1 MTTNT
6 SQPEPAATKT
16 HIYFLLDRT
25 GSMASMAADVIGGF
39 NTFLKDQLADGDDA
53 RMTLVQFD
61 TQDAFEIIAK
71 AKKLGQVAKLTPATY
86 EPRGG
91 TPLLDAT
98 GDIIKF
104 AEKRVAERNTAKKQP
119 EQILVV
125 TFTDGEENSSRR
137 FTRAHVLDLVAA
149 KEAEGWT
156 FAFLGAGLD
165 AYAESSGIG
174 YAAGSTQAWAPDG
187 QGANLAFSSLSR
199 ATVAMRGKARRGE
212 HVDGKEF
219 FENDKAAEVDRQQRG
234 QN

>member
-1 MTTNT
+1 MT
-6 SQPEPAATKT
+6 TKT

-25 GSMASMAADVIGGF
+25 GSMEPMAADVIGGF

-61 TQDAFEIIAK
+61 SDEPFEVLAN
-71 AKKLGQVAKLTPATY
+71 AKKLASIPKLTSATFQ
-86 EPRGG
+86 PRGM

-104 AEKRVAERNTAKKQP
+104 AEKRVQERQEAKKSA

-125 TFTDGEENSSRR
+125 TFTDGEENASHR

-149 KEAEGWT
+149 KQAEGWT

-165 AYAESSGIG
+165 AYGESGGIG

-187 QGANLAFSSLSR
+187 QGAVVAFDSLSK

-212 HVDGKEF
+212 HIDHHDF
-219 FENDKAAEVDRQQRG
+219 FEGDKAAEADRVARKG
-234 QN
+234 S

>member
-1 MTTNT
+1 MTTNG
-6 SQPEPAATKT
+6 SQPEAAATKT

-25 GSMASMAADVIGGF
+25 GSMAPMSADVIGGF
-39 NTFLKDQLADGDDA
+39 NQFLTEQRADGDDA

-61 TQDAFEIIAK
+61 SGDPFEVLAG
-71 AKKLGQVAKLTPATY
+71 AKKLSAIAELTPATFQ
-86 EPRGG
+86 PRGN

-104 AEKRVAERNTAKKQP
+104 AEKRVQERQAEKKKP

-125 TFTDGEENSSRR
+125 TFTDGEENASGR

-165 AYAESSGIG
+165 AYAESGAIG

-187 QGANLAFSSLSR
+187 QGASVAFSSLSR
-199 ATVAMRGKARRGE
+199 ATTSMRGKARRGE
-212 HVDGKEF
+212 HIDNADF
-219 FENDKAAEVDRQQRG
+219 FEDDKAAEIDRIQRG
-234 QN
+234 KN